1 MRNPDI
7 VLNNLAS
14 KSKDSNYVY
23 DRLYRNLY
31 NPEFY
36 LKAYAKIYAKPG
48 NMTAGSDHKTI
59 DGFSH
64 ERISKLID
72 SLKNETYQPQPSK
85 RVYIPKANGKKRP
98 LGIPSFNDKL
108 LQEVVRMILEA
119 IYEGTFQ
126 HSSHG
131 FRPKRSCHTALEKV
145 RKTFTGVRWFIEGDI
160 ESFFDNI
167 DHHTLIGILER
178 KIGDAKLIRLIWKFL
193 RAGYIDDWKFHN
205 TYSGT
210 PQGGII
216 SPLLSNIYLNELDHF
231 IKEYTQRFNMGKKK
245 AVNKEYKRREYLV
258 YRHRKK
264 LKEIWC
270 DLNEEQKRAGLKTY
284 KSLKQNLL
292 AVNFADPMDVNYKRM
307 QYVRYAD
314 DFIIGVI
321 GSKEDCLKIKE
332 DLTVFLKE
340 KLNLALSAE
349 KTLITNSSR
358 KARFLGY
365 DIQVKRSSQTM
376 TDVRGNLRKT
386 HNLICKLY
394 MPPEKW
400 INKLKE
406 YKALK
411 ITPDGKWKA
420 THRPYLL
427 NNDDLEIIS
436 IYNAEIR
443 GLYNYYK
450 IANNAHTVS
459 SFYYYM
465 WYSFLRTLGAK
476 YKTSV
481 AKILAKQKFNGKLGI
496 KHETKNG
503 VKIRYFYNEGFKRV
517 KEVSFGEVDTHPKT
531 IKYNGRTSL
540 VGRLNANKC
549 EYCGADTESLEVHHV
564 TKLKELKGKAV
575 WEQKMIARRRKTM
588 VLCVDCHRKLHN
600 GKLD

>member
-14 KSKDSNYVY
+14 KSKDFNYVY

-64 ERISKLID
+64 ERINRLID

-98 LGIPSFNDKL
+98 LGIPSFDDKL

-178 KIGDAKLIRLIWKFL
+178 KIGDAKLIRLIWKFF

-231 IKEYTQRFNMGKKK
+231 IKEYTQRFNTGKQK
-245 AVNKEYKRREYLV
+245 AVNKEYKCREYLV

-270 DLNEEQKRAGLKTY
+270 GLTEEQKRAELKTY

-365 DIQVKRSSQTM
+365 DIQVKRSSHTM

-386 HNLICKLY
+386 HNLKCKLY
-394 MPPEKW
+394 VPPEKW

-411 ITPDGKWKA
+411 ITSDGKLKA

-450 IANNAHTVS
+450 IANNAHTLS

-465 WYSFLRTLGAK
+465 WYSFLRTFGAK
-476 YKTSV
+476 YKMSV

-496 KHETKNG
+496 KYETKNG

-549 EYCGADTESLEVHHV
+549 EYCGDVTESLEVHHV
-564 TKLKELKGKAV
+564 TKLKELEGKAV
-575 WEQKMIARRRKTM
+575 WEQKMISRRRKTM

-600 GKLD
+600 GKLN